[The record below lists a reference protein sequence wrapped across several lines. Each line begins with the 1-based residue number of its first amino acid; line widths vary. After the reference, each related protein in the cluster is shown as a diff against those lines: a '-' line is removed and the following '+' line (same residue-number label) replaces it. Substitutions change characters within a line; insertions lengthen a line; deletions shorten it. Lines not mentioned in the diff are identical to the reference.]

1 MNEYVYYKKL
11 YTIAFRLTGEEEAA
25 CKLTNRTLS
34 LMICKDNNYLPENL
48 KLTIIQMLKLYI
60 EQEDL
65 FYTALHNYS
74 KEIIEAEDSI
84 LKLQR
89 ALLEINP
96 ISRVLIIWKDL
107 LGFKID
113 EILHIIPFKKEE
125 LYAEL
130 NGSYRILKGYLN
142 DSWNS

>member
-11 YTIAFRLTGEEEAA
+11 YTIAFRLTGEEQAA
-25 CKLTNRTLS
+25 CKLINKTLS
-34 LMICKDNNYLPENL
+34 LMICKDNNYPPKNL
-48 KLTIIQMLKLYI
+48 KLTILQMLKLYI

-65 FYTALHNYS
+65 FYIALHNYS
-74 KEIIEAEDSI
+74 KEIINTEDRI

-89 ALLEINP
+89 ALLELNP

-113 EILHIIPFKKEE
+113 EILHIIPLTKEE

-130 NGSYRILKGYLN
+130 TRSYRVLKKYIN
-142 DSWNS
+142 AS